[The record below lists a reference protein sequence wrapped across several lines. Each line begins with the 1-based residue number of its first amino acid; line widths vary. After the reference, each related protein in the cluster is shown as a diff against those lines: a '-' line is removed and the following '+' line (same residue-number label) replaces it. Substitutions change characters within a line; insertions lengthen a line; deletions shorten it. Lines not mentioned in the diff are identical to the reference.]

1 MVHCLG
7 VPPAT
12 QVCEG
17 HIARDLYISPR
28 SVECW
33 VKSFDAT
40 RNVSPKESRHVPSRK
55 LSEFEELFFRLCS
68 IAQVSICMKCRVSCL
83 K

>member
-1 MVHCLG
+1 MAHCLG

-33 VKSFDAT
+33 VKSFGAT
-40 RNVSPKESRHVPSRK
+40 GNVNLKECRHEPSSK
-55 LSEFEELFFRLCS
+55 LSEFEES
-68 IAQVSICMKCRVSCL
+68 
-83 K
+83 